1 MNEIDIRKYA
11 GLMEELGLT
20 GLEIT
25 EDDKVVRMERTSQGT
40 MQSVLTA
47 EQVQQLLAA
56 TFVHQGTLQ
65 AQQGLATTQ
74 VQLGAAQGM
83 LNGQV
88 PVLAGGQTQQVMSA
102 TSVNGN
108 ANANIGG
115 DYITVKS
122 PIVGVFYAAP
132 AENASPFVA
141 LGDRIEKGKT
151 LCIIEAMKL
160 MNEIYAEQSGEIVE
174 ICVTNGQVVEYGTEL
189 FRIRR

>member
-25 EDDKVVRMERTSQGT
+25 EDNKVVRLERSYPEI
-40 MQSVLTA
+40 A
-47 EQVQQLLAA
+47 VQQLR
-56 TFVHQGTLQ
+56 T
-65 AQQGLATTQ
+65 AQ
-74 VQLGAAQGM
+74 
-83 LNGQV
+83 
-88 PVLAGGQTQQVMSA
+88 PVMQSLPEVSA
-102 TSVNGN
+102 EQNNVN
-108 ANANIGG
+108 
-115 DYITVKS
+115 YISVKS

-141 LGDRIEKGKT
+141 IGDRIEKGKT

-160 MNEIYAEQSGEIVE
+160 MNEINAEESGEIVE
-174 ICVTNGQVVEYGTEL
+174 ICVTNGQVVEFGTEL